1 MCVESH
7 EYGMF
12 KANVPENTMRVE
24 YHYSPLEDHM
34 RTTPIRL
41 SLAIATAGMLTLAA
55 CGGGGSGST
64 STSSTPTITGV
75 AATGAAMAN
84 ANVTITNSAGNS
96 PCTESSITTSALGSY
111 TCTLKSGETAP
122 FFVVVTDPTGNSAPL
137 VSVATTTPTAGTPLT
152 VNATPLTTAIVAQL
166 SSDGNALTLV
176 NSHTINSADLETVKT
191 RVVTQLAQVLTSVG
205 AGSGYDPFTTSITAA
220 TSSSTGNT
228 ADLVLDVVKVVTDP
242 STGKLALST
251 ISDPTPIVL
260 ASTSSAGSPVATPDT
275 GLSSLSQG
283 AQIAAKAF
291 EACFALPSTSRV
303 LAKDDTIVS
312 KDGGPKVTSVATA
325 CENMAADTQN
335 AANFAFKHNG
345 YASGQF
351 FYGMLT
357 SAAMD
362 GAKFSV
368 PEIMAFYPRD
378 NTASSTEPAYYDRAV
393 VNIKFIDGSGNPGNK
408 ITVAAK
414 IPGTSSS
421 TRDTEWWLVG
431 NQHAADVSIQTTVR
445 RVEQLKSG
453 SGPFTT
459 GVTSTFQ
466 SGIVINVNT
475 AGPGSVDG
483 SGNQLNFVRVSGPG
497 LPGNGAANT
506 GLVYTYNTLSGASYM
521 DLYSKT
527 GALTGGLACGYSN
540 GSNCPN
546 FWLARTTGIN
556 STLGTNPTGQ
566 LWAQG
571 SDGVDTSQF
580 KKGAKYKFEL
590 FYGTN
595 TTTADVTIHKTL
607 LVDLIQPANAINL
620 PWNTLGAQSQAGL
633 VDGLT
638 EQIGITVDWI
648 QNTAAQ
654 QIGGVQIW
662 KQNNS
667 YSGTTAVAKGLT
679 SVNVPKV
686 PVPATS
692 TTAGR
697 IFLFSY
703 RMTDGSSKTMTYAFN

>member
-1 MCVESH
+1 M
-7 EYGMF
+7 
-12 KANVPENTMRVE
+12 
-24 YHYSPLEDHM
+24 LI
-34 RTTPIRL
+34 TPTRL
-41 SLAIATAGMLTLAA
+41 SLAIAAAGLLTLAA
-55 CGGGGSGST
+55 CGGGGGGS
-64 STSSTPTITGV
+64 SASNTPTITGV
-75 AATGAAMAN
+75 AATGAALAN
-84 ANVTITNSAGNS
+84 ASVAITNSAGSS
-96 PCTESSITTSALGSY
+96 PCVETSITTSALGSY
-111 TCTLKSGETAP
+111 TCTLKNGETAP
-122 FFVVVTDPTGNSAPL
+122 FFVVVTDPTGNAAPL
-137 VSVATTTPTAGTPLT
+137 VSVATTTPAAGTPLT

-191 RVVTQLAQVLTSVG
+191 RVVTQLAQVLTAVG

-260 ASTSSAGSPVATPDT
+260 ATTSAAGSAVATPDT
-275 GLSSLSQG
+275 GLSSLSRG

-291 EACFALPSTSRV
+291 EACFALPSSSRV
-303 LAKDDTIVS
+303 LAKDDTILA
-312 KDGGPKVTSVATA
+312 KDGGPKVTSVASA
-325 CENMAADTQN
+325 CEDMAADASNT
-335 AANFAFKHNG
+335 AGFDFKHNG

-357 SAAMD
+357 SASMD

-378 NTASSTEPAYYDRAV
+378 NTAASNDPAYYDRAV
-393 VNIKFIDGSGNPGNK
+393 INIKFIDKDGNPGNK

-431 NQHAADVSIQTTVR
+431 NQHSADISIQTTVR
-445 RVEQLKSG
+445 RAEQRKAG

-459 GVTSTFQ
+459 GITSTFQ
-466 SGIVINVNT
+466 SGLVINVNT
-475 AGPGSVDG
+475 AGPGAFDG
-483 SGNQLNFVRVSGPG
+483 SSNRLNFVRVSGPG

-506 GLVYTYNTLSGASYM
+506 GLVYTYNALSGANYM
-521 DLYSKT
+521 DLYAKN

-556 STLGTNPTGQ
+556 STLGSNPTGQ

-571 SDGVDTSQF
+571 SDNVDTSQF

-595 TTTADVTIHKTL
+595 TATADATIHKTL
-607 LVDLIQPANAINL
+607 LVDLIQPTNAINL

-633 VDGLT
+633 ADGLSQQT
-638 EQIGITVDWI
+638 GITVDWI

-667 YSGTTAVAKGLT
+667 YSGTTSVAKGLT
-679 SVNVPKV
+679 SVSVPNV

-703 RMTDGSSKTMTYAFN
+703 RMTDGSGKTMTYAYN